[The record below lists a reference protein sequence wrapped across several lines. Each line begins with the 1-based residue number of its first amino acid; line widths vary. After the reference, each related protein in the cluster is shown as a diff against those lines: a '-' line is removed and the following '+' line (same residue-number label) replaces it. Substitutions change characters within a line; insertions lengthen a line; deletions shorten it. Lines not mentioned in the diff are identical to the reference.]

1 MKKFVT
7 YLPLIATIL
16 GVLALVSL
24 FMPMV
29 ELEVVEGSYK
39 GWETVIGC
47 SESFMGF
54 KVKMLEFSVMNLVPY
69 VLVLVGLS
77 CAATLRKANNPTSA
91 WIGAVCFIAAGVLF
105 FMAPNFLQFGE
116 GLEGAEASDFELA
129 SGAMLAAIG
138 SIIAGAALVVSNLMN
153 KGETASAE

>member
-1 MKKFVT
+1 
-7 YLPLIATIL
+7 
-16 GVLALVSL
+16 
-24 FMPMV
+24 
-29 ELEVVEGSYK
+29 EVVEGSYK
-39 GWETVIGC
+39 GWETVVGYSKKFEVFGNETKIK
-47 SESFMGF
+47 F
-54 KVKMLEFSVMNLVPY
+54 LEFSVMNLVPY